1 MLQLVDLLHVLV
13 LDSEVLKLTLDIPDP
28 ILHLVGLLYVN
39 HKFIKLLLQRHNLL
53 IYPRSHLILL
63 SLIEYKLLDLVIE
76 PLYPL
81 EHALRV
87 LLYVAHLLEYPLY
100 LLLLSLQ
107 IRDNLVDT
115 LQILVTVKILRGF
128 LEFTLHIGE
137 GLLFMLDF

>member
-13 LDSEVLKLTLDIPDP
+13 LDSEVLKFALNIPDP

-39 HKFIKLLLQRHNLL
+39 HEFIKLLLQRHNLL

-63 SLIEYKLLDLVIE
+63 SLIEYKLLDLIIE

-115 LQILVTVKILRGF
+115 LQILVTVKVLWGF

-137 GLLFMLDF
+137 RLLFMLDF